1 MKTSATLTKNQSLVL
16 AQLQKAESPLT
27 AYVLLDRLRDEG
39 FRAPLQVYRALE
51 KLMESGIVHRL
62 ESINAFMACS
72 HDAHDGHAH
81 GVAAFAICETCGQV
95 DEFADHIIDDRLNSW
110 TTTKGFHPH
119 KTSVELRGT
128 CAACIAA

>member
-1 MKTSATLTKNQSLVL
+1 MEKALTKNQSLVL
-16 AQLQKAESPLT
+16 AELHKADAPLT
-27 AYVLLDRLRDEG
+27 AYVLLDRLRDQG

-51 KLMESGIVHRL
+51 KLLEGGVVHRL
-62 ESINAFMACS
+62 ESINAFMACT
-72 HDAHDGHAH
+72 HDTHDGHHH

>member
-1 MKTSATLTKNQSLVL
+1 MEKALTKNQALVL
-16 AQLQKAESPLT
+16 AELRSANAPLT
-27 AYVLLDRLRDEG
+27 AYVLLDRLRDQG

-51 KLMESGIVHRL
+51 KLLEGGIVHRL
-62 ESINAFMACS
+62 ESINAFMACAQ
-72 HDAHDGHAH
+72 DAHDGHHH

-95 DEFADHIIDDRLNSW
+95 DEFADHLIDDRLTVW
-110 TTTKGFHPH
+110 TKTNGFRPH

>member
-1 MKTSATLTKNQSLVL
+1 MEKALTKNQSLVL
-16 AQLQKAESPLT
+16 AELQKADAPLT
-27 AYVLLDRLRDEG
+27 AYVLLDRLRDQG

-51 KLMESGIVHRL
+51 KLLESGIVHRL
-62 ESINAFMACS
+62 ESINAFLACA
-72 HDAHDGHAH
+72 HDTHDGHHH

-110 TTTKGFHPH
+110 TTTRGFRPH

-128 CAACIAA
+128 CAACVAA